1 MALSK
6 NSGNPVVDLLLLE
19 IQYFLVEQLL
29 DKPEYHLHEEDFVC
43 FWEWIF
49 FSFIENKRFIP
60 WINIFFWLFVHILV
74 ALNQINHFLD
84 EYSLFD
90 LDNVI
95 NVLQWF

>member
-43 FWEWIF
+43 F
-49 FSFIENKRFIP
+49 
-60 WINIFFWLFVHILV
+60 
-74 ALNQINHFLD
+74 
-84 EYSLFD
+84 
-90 LDNVI
+90 
-95 NVLQWF
+95 